1 MARIIAC
8 GEKGFRTRS
17 VPFPG
22 VWAPRGIREQQELG
36 QRRKVMGE
44 ILEIAS
50 WVGTPIGAVTA
61 VAFVVALYFF
71 GRWVLTD

>member
-1 MARIIAC
+1 MLV
-8 GEKGFRTRS
+8 TRERS
-17 VPFPG
+17 AQEVSCYQRDGCVDSASG
-22 VWAPRGIREQQELG
+22 VNNKDI
-36 QRRKVMGE
+36 RRKVMGE

-50 WVGTPIGAVTA
+50 WVGTPIGAVCA

>member
-1 MARIIAC
+1 
-8 GEKGFRTRS
+8 
-17 VPFPG
+17 
-22 VWAPRGIREQQELG
+22 
-36 QRRKVMGE
+36 MGE

-61 VAFVVALYFF
+61 VAFCVAMYFF